1 MSLTELRFLVDVGV
15 GKSVETYLINAGF
28 DTKAVRDINPKMK
41 DREIIQY
48 AVQEKRIIITLD
60 KDFGELVYHL
70 SMQHSGILLLRLDD
84 ATGPDKLKVIKHL
97 LTHYSNQIANSFCVY
112 QNEKLRIRKFKS
124 RK

>member
-48 AVQEKRIIITLD
+48 AVQEK
-60 KDFGELVYHL
+60 G
-70 SMQHSGILLLRLDD
+70 LLLHL
-84 ATGPDKLKVIKHL
+84 IKTL
-97 LTHYSNQIANSFCVY
+97 GNWFIIFQCSTLVFYY
-112 QNEKLRIRKFKS
+112 
-124 RK
+124 